1 MTTTRTS
8 QDIVHGALAR
18 IGVLVAGQAAD
29 PEDFDYVDTELQ
41 SIFFKLAALNICAIP
56 DSDNIPPHWYSD
68 LCDIVAGEC
77 ALKFGVNDEA
87 YTKLKNA
94 GLGGVQGVDVG
105 FGAAAK
111 SLREQN
117 RGRPTGEVLQVLFF

>member
-1 MTTTRTS
+1 MANTRTS
-8 QDIVHGALAR
+8 QDIVHGALER

-29 PEDFDYVDTELQ
+29 AEDFDYVDKELT

-56 DSDNIPPHWYSD
+56 DPDNIPPHWYID

-77 ALKFGVNDEA
+77 AMKFGVNEEA
-87 YTKLKNA
+87 YVKLKNA

-111 SLREQN
+111 SLREMN
-117 RGRPTGEVLQVLFF
+117 RGRPTGEILTTLYF